1 MSPRARQVLWGFL
14 FSNLSYQT
22 TGRSMIKVE
31 LENLPR
37 CLSSLL
43 AVRIKMSHWLGEMSP
58 TQDVLIGSPIFTL
71 RAFLRLLRLLRS
83 FHRKR
88 RRHIHESPHSAS
100 QRPDL
105 YAPVLRRPQ
114 AAQRPHT
121 ARHRQDGRITS
132 LRPFQNQS
140 ETPSPA
146 ITLAGLH
153 CRYEA

>member
-71 RAFLRLLRLLRS
+71 RAFLRLLRLLRLLRS

-105 YAPVLRRPQ
+105 YAPVRNAFKLP
-114 AAQRPHT
+114 
-121 ARHRQDGRITS
+121 RHLT
-132 LRPFQNQS
+132 
-140 ETPSPA
+140 
-146 ITLAGLH
+146 
-153 CRYEA
+153 RYVIGKTGGFSGKIS

>member
-83 FHRKR
+83 FHRKH

-105 YAPVLRRPQ
+105 YAPVRNAFKLP
-114 AAQRPHT
+114 
-121 ARHRQDGRITS
+121 D
-132 LRPFQNQS
+132 
-140 ETPSPA
+140 PSPGTSSA
-146 ITLAGLH
+146 RREDLAEKSAKKSLPLIFGTPFSYLYDNTLRL
-153 CRYEA
+153 

>member
-22 TGRSMIKVE
+22 TSRSLIKVE
-31 LENLPR
+31 LENFPS

-88 RRHIHESPHSAS
+88 RRHIHEISSLSQPETRPLCSRTKRLQSAQTPH
-100 QRPDL
+100 P
-105 YAPVLRRPQ
+105 
-114 AAQRPHT
+114 

-146 ITLAGLH
+146 ITLTGLH

>member
-1 MSPRARQVLWGFL
+1 
-14 FSNLSYQT
+14 
-22 TGRSMIKVE
+22 MIKVE

-105 YAPVLRRPQ
+105 YAPSSCPDTSPGTSSARRE
-114 AAQRPHT
+114 
-121 ARHRQDGRITS
+121 D
-132 LRPFQNQS
+132 
-140 ETPSPA
+140 
-146 ITLAGLH
+146 LAGKSAKKSLPQIFGTPFSYLYDNTL
-153 CRYEA
+153 RL